1 MAIDILLAFNIA
13 SPSNVETEAGRRE
26 MTRATAVI
34 AAAIVGTVLAVGM
47 SSIDVANAEDDKHWY
62 FDVENESN
70 STVNELRTQEE
81 GEWSENWLS
90 NRIEPGDKIKL
101 DFETDEGKC
110 EVRTQIHLT
119 DGSYFDAPV
128 DYCKAKTLVI
138 QDKTL
143 LWK

>member
-1 MAIDILLAFNIA
+1 MKRAIAVMTAATIAIALAF
-13 SPSNVETEAGRRE
+13 STL
-26 MTRATAVI
+26 ATN
-34 AAAIVGTVLAVGM
+34 
-47 SSIDVANAEDDKHWY
+47 VANADDDKHWY
-62 FDVENESN
+62 FEVENDSN
-70 STVNELRTQEE
+70 GTVNEFRTQEE

-110 EVRTQIHLT
+110 EVRTQIHLI
-119 DGSYFDAPV
+119 DGTYFDAPV

-138 QDKTL
+138 QNNTL

>member
-1 MAIDILLAFNIA
+1 
-13 SPSNVETEAGRRE
+13 

-70 STVNELRTQEE
+70 GTVNELRTQED

-90 NRIEPGDKIKL
+90 ARIEPGDKIKL

-138 QDKTL
+138 QPGTL